1 MNLKSD
7 QSDRTSVS
15 EDDRSPA
22 AKAMAMVGS
31 ITAISMSMVVLALI
45 GWGLDVWLGTQ
56 VLFMFIG
63 VVLGMIG
70 GVWQLMKMLSPKS

>member
-1 MNLKSD
+1 
-7 QSDRTSVS
+7 
-15 EDDRSPA
+15 
-22 AKAMAMVGS
+22 MAMVGS

>member
-31 ITAISMSMVVLALI
+31 ITAISISMVVLALI

-63 VVLGMIG
+63 VMLGMIG

>member
-63 VVLGMIG
+63 VMLGMIG